1 MLAYDYPLLGA
12 ILTMLWFFLWIAWLM
27 MLFRTIGDI
36 FRSDDLGGG
45 GKALWS
51 LFVIV
56 MPFVGVF
63 VYLIARGS
71 SMVKRDLDQIE
82 RRDEAFRAYVKD
94 AASGER
100 GSADELSTLAQLRDR
115 GVLTDAEFAS
125 QKAKIL
131 A

>member
-1 MLAYDYPLLGA
+1 MFAYDYPLLGA
-12 ILTMLWFFLWIAWLM
+12 FLTMLWFFLWIAWLM

-36 FRSDDLGGG
+36 FRSEDLGGG

-56 MPFVGVF
+56 MPFLGVF

-71 SMVKRDLDQIE
+71 SMVQRDLEQVEQRDQ
-82 RRDEAFRAYVKD
+82 AFRAYVRE
-94 AASGER
+94 AASDR
-100 GSADELSTLAQLRDR
+100 GTADELTALADLRDR
-115 GVLTDAEFAS
+115 GVITAAEFDDE
-125 QKAKIL
+125 KRKIL